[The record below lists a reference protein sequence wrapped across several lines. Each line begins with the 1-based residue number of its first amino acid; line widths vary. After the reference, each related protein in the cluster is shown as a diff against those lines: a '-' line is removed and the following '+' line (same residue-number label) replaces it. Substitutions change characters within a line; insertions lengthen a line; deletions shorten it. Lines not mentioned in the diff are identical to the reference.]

1 MTAKQYDILSKA
13 CEIDDK
19 ISDYEF
25 ELQKAKSMVHWF
37 ETKLTKLKE
46 EKAILSEELMKSCGI
61 KRDHRNE
68 EELMRSVN
76 GGVNHK

>member
-1 MTAKQYDILSKA
+1 MLNERGWIFVTAKQYDILSKA

-37 ETKLTKLKE
+37 ETKLAKLRE
-46 EKAILSEELMKSCGI
+46 EKRVLS
-61 KRDHRNE
+61 